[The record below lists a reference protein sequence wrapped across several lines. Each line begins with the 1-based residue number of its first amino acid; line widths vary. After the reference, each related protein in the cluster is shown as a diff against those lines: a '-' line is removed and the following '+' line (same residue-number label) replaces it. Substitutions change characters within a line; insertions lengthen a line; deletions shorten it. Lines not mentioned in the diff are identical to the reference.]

1 MPTKRLPPLL
11 FSTLL
16 FALPAAAQD
25 PIEDRWFKVE
35 LMIFSHQA
43 APSGSEQ
50 WEPTPMLDYP
60 AEFRFLVEPELIAAN
75 MAAHPGE
82 SVVDEF
88 GRQIITLASEDADTT
103 DDSPGGQ
110 ELGLG
115 DGEQDAVGASEQSPP
130 TPLTPTPFI
139 ALPSGD
145 RTFYGKAAYM
155 QRSGRYRTLFHE
167 AWYQPFADENRTLP
181 IVIDRSGDTG
191 DWPLLQGSVKI
202 YLSRYL
208 HIETDL
214 WLNTDGSYLPGDWQM
229 PAPPLG
235 PPSLI
240 IEEPFSD
247 IVEESLPE
255 IEASYRSGPD
265 PDWEEWPLDPN
276 EAEVD
281 TGPQYPFRHAV
292 RLKQK
297 RRMRSQEVHYL
308 DHPLLGV
315 VVTITPLT
323 EEELEALALAETPLP
338 GQSQPDA

>member
-1 MPTKRLPPLL
+1 MLTKRLPLL
-11 FSTLL
+11 LCPILL
-16 FALPAAAQD
+16 FAMPAVAQNT
-25 PIEDRWFKVE
+25 IEDRWFKVE
-35 LMIFSHQA
+35 LMIFSHRA
-43 APSGSEQ
+43 GTAGSEQ
-50 WEPTPMLDYP
+50 WEPTPKLQYP
-60 AEFRFLVEPELIAAN
+60 AEFRFLVEPELVAAN

-88 GRQIITLASEDADTT
+88 GRQIITLDSDGAGRTGGTRRSEETGLSPDGQDPVAS
-103 DDSPGGQ
+103 G
-110 ELGLG
+110 
-115 DGEQDAVGASEQSPP
+115 VQSR
-130 TPLTPTPFI
+130 LTPTPFI
-139 ALPSGD
+139 ALPSSD
-145 RTFYGKAAYM
+145 KTFHGKAAYM

-167 AWYQPFADENRTLP
+167 AWYQPFADENGTLP

-214 WLNTDGSYLPGDWQM
+214 WLNTDGSYLPGEWQM

-240 IEEPFSD
+240 VEEPFSD
-247 IVEESLPE
+247 IVEESVPG
-255 IEASYRSGPD
+255 IEASYRTGPN
-265 PDWEEWPLDPN
+265 PDWDEWPLDPN
-276 EAEVD
+276 EAAVD

-338 GQSQPDA
+338 GQTRPGADS